1 MFRTKREGV
10 RFVLDAVEAA
20 FPASDIHVWTVAGV
34 FLTPAAA
41 RERHLEVAAAN
52 WAATAHAVAEQHRD
66 ALLIDVGTTTTD
78 IVPIVGGAVVASG
91 VTDPERLASGELA
104 YTGAVR
110 TPAEAITPYVPFGDS
125 LAGVSA
131 EGFALAGDVHVWRG
145 DLDPVDY
152 TCPTPDGRPANREF
166 AGERLARVICA
177 DREMLDDAA
186 VTRIADALA
195 RAQVRSIRSAAQRV
209 LDRHPSIVRA
219 VVTGLGDFLG
229 REAVR
234 TLGVQIVPLS
244 SSLGEAGARCAPAV
258 SVALLLERALA
269 R

>member
-1 MFRTKREGV
+1 V
-10 RFVLDAVEAA
+10 
-20 FPASDIHVWTVAGV
+20 
-34 FLTPAAA
+34 
-41 RERHLEVAAAN
+41 
-52 WAATAHAVAEQHRD
+52 
-66 ALLIDVGTTTTD
+66 
-78 IVPIVGGAVVASG
+78 
-91 VTDPERLASGELA
+91 
-104 YTGAVR
+104 
-110 TPAEAITPYVPFGDS
+110 
-125 LAGVSA
+125 
-131 EGFALAGDVHVWRG
+131 
-145 DLDPVDY
+145 
-152 TCPTPDGRPANREF
+152 
-166 AGERLARVICA
+166 
-177 DREMLDDAA
+177 A